1 MNESKKMLIRYQVDT
16 VGYKSKEEAKA
27 EYGRRALRMGKGSFT
42 VGNFDTLKKAIEEGK
57 SFRPGCLTGTD
68 TESWRSQ
75 QIIVFDV
82 DNDVKP
88 EKMLDINAAW
98 EIFLAK
104 NLPPRMIYKT
114 FSYTEE
120 HPKFRILFLLDQ
132 EITDSEKM
140 LSYIN
145 KLLNVLEEAYLYE
158 EDGKI
163 KSPVD
168 MACRDLAKIYLGT
181 NKKIEPLNE
190 SYSILTIKDLEA
202 LEAPETIRT
211 RHEAEEAVKAKKEA
225 EEREK
230 RDKLRKE
237 EAARRRAAGV
247 SDAALKEIEEETR
260 AEIENEDIIEFTLNH
275 YGGEVKKTGNTIYI
289 NPCPICGANDSYK
302 CLKDKK
308 NIYHCFSSKH
318 PEETNTGDVIK
329 LIMSREGLDYKAA
342 KDRYKY
348 EYAKIC
354 TPEEEK
360 EAYKLMKKSERESEN
375 KRKLEASKA
384 VATLKPSESMPPAD
398 PEAKKDAP
406 EKKTG
411 VDQTEE
417 TKKPEEVGA
426 GQTAEGKNP
435 EETETAEAQEPRF
448 KDVLKGSESGLDSF
462 IQDLKTER
470 YKPIETGVKF
480 IDTLLSGGF
489 IRGTLVTMGAAPGM
503 GKTALTQF
511 IFESIAAKG
520 STALYINLE
529 MSRDQL
535 IARSLSKHAYKI
547 NNYFNLDALK
557 ILQGYRWKPEEEV
570 IIKQALTEYR
580 KRTGG
585 RLIYNPEG
593 INNQLSVILE
603 LIEEVCSE
611 CTREGKEAPIIC
623 IDYLQIITNDFIKD
637 PTEGVKDAIYRFK
650 EIALRYNTTVFVI
663 LANNRDSNK
672 RGEASLESGRDTSAL
687 EYSADINIG
696 LTYTAIFKRWK
707 VTTKE
712 NEVAEK
718 IKANSCDKSSRLVD
732 INIEIMRQLK
742 RDFLEGIPE
751 NKQQYRITGETWK
764 EPWKYI
770 TLIVNKSRFA
780 LDGRC
785 CHLCFDAAH
794 SDFKEIDLF
803 TEVPE
808 VDGFEPVTEE
818 ETKLIK
824 F

>member
-1 MNESKKMLIRYQVDT
+1 MNESKKMLIRYQVDNK
-16 VGYKSKEEAKA
+16 GYKSKEEAEK
-27 EYGRRALRMGKGSFT
+27 EYGFRSVRMGKGDYKEGSF
-42 VGNFDTLKKAIEEGK
+42 NELKEAIREGK
-57 SFRPGCLTGTD
+57 SFRPGCLTDREAKT
-68 TESWRSQ
+68 WRSQ
-75 QIIVFDV
+75 QIIAFDV

-114 FSYTEE
+114 FNYTKER
-120 HPKFRILFLLDQ
+120 PKFRILFLLDQ
-132 EITDSEKM
+132 EITDREK
-140 LSYIN
+140 LKSYIN
-145 KLLNVLEEAYLYE
+145 KLLNVLEENFAYE

-168 MACRDLAKIYLGT
+168 LACFDLAKIYLGT
-181 NKKIEPLNE
+181 NQEIDPYDDNPQML
-190 SYSILTIKDLEA
+190 SIKDLEA

-211 RHEAEEAVKAKKEA
+211 RHDAEKKDKDDK
-225 EEREK
+225 EEEK
-230 RDKLRKE
+230 RDKPRKE
-237 EAARRRAAGV
+237 EAARRRAAGISKSPLV
-247 SDAALKEIEEETR
+247 EIYTKTDE
-260 AEIENEDIIEFTLNH
+260 AVENEDIIEFTLNH

-318 PEETNTGDVIK
+318 PEETNTGNVIK

-342 KDRYKY
+342 RDRYKY

-360 EAYKLMKKSERESEN
+360 EAYKLMKKSERETEN
-375 KRKLEASKA
+375 KRKPEASKA
-384 VATLKPSESMPPAD
+384 VATLKPSESAPAAD

-411 VDQTEE
+411 AE
-417 TKKPEEVGA
+417 
-426 GQTAEGKNP
+426 QTAEGKNP

-580 KRTGG
+580 KKTGG

-611 CTREGKEAPIIC
+611 CTKEGKEAPIIC

-650 EIALRYNTTVFVI
+650 EVALRYNTTVFVI

-707 VTTKE
+707 VTSKE

-718 IKANSCDKSSRLVD
+718 IKANSCDKSSRLID
-732 INIEIMRQLK
+732 INIEVMRQLK
-742 RDFLEGIPE
+742 RDFLEGVPE
-751 NKQQYRITGETWK
+751 SKQQYRITGETWK

-770 TLIVNKSRFA
+770 TLIVNKSRFT

-785 CHLCFDAAH
+785 CHLCFDATH

-803 TEVPE
+803 TEAPE

>member
-1 MNESKKMLIRYQVDT
+1 MNESKKMLIRYQVDNK
-16 VGYKSKEEAKA
+16 GYKSKEEAKD

-68 TESWRSQ
+68 AETWRSQ
-75 QIIVFDV
+75 QIIAFDV

-88 EKMLDINAAW
+88 EKMLDIYKAW
-98 EIFLAK
+98 DIFLAK

-114 FSYTEE
+114 FNYTEE
-120 HPKFRILFLLDQ
+120 RPKFRILFLLDQ
-132 EITDSEKM
+132 EITDREKM
-140 LSYIN
+140 KSYIN
-145 KLLNVLEEAYLYE
+145 KLLNVLEENFAYE

-168 MACRDLAKIYLGT
+168 MACQDFAKIYLGT
-181 NKKIEPLNE
+181 NQEIDPYDDNPQ
-190 SYSILTIKDLEA
+190 ILSIKDLEA

-211 RHEAEEAVKAKKEA
+211 RHEEKKDEEKEKRGKQKKE
-225 EEREK
+225 EP
-230 RDKLRKE
+230 
-237 EAARRRAAGV
+237 ARRRAAGV
-247 SDAALKEIEEETR
+247 SKSPLVEIYTKTDEAA
-260 AEIENEDIIEFTLNH
+260 ENEDIIEFTLNH
-275 YGGEVKKTGNTIYI
+275 YGGEVKKGSQIFV

-302 CLKDKK
+302 CLKDEK
-308 NIYHCFSSKH
+308 NIYHCFSDKH
-318 PEETNTGDVIK
+318 PKETNTGDVIK
-329 LIMSREGLDYKAA
+329 LIMSREGLSKDSARDKYRCEYANICTREELKEARDQNEKTKAA
-342 KDRYKY
+342 A
-348 EYAKIC
+348 E
-354 TPEEEK
+354 
-360 EAYKLMKKSERESEN
+360 

-384 VATLKPSESMPPAD
+384 KSQTVATLKPSESIPPAD
-398 PEAKKDAP
+398 PEAKKDTP
-406 EKKTG
+406 EEKTG
-411 VDQTEE
+411 ADQTEE

-426 GQTAEGKNP
+426 EQTEEAKNP
-435 EETETAEAQEPRF
+435 EETETTEAQEPRF

-557 ILQGYRWKPEEEV
+557 ILQGYKWKPEEEV

-580 KRTGG
+580 KKTGG

-603 LIEEVCSE
+603 LIEEVCSD
-611 CTREGKEAPIIC
+611 CTKEGKEAPIIC

-707 VTTKE
+707 VTAKE

-718 IKANSCDKSSRLVD
+718 IKANSRDKSSRLID

-742 RDFLEGIPE
+742 RDFLEGVPE

-808 VDGFEPVTEE
+808 VDGFEPVTDIEQ
-818 ETKLIK
+818 KLMK
-824 F
+824 FLD

>member
-1 MNESKKMLIRYQVDT
+1 MSESKKMLIRYQVDT
-16 VGYKSKEEAKA
+16 VGYKSKEEAEK
-27 EYGRRALRMGKGSFT
+27 EYGFRSVRMGKGDYKEGSF
-42 VGNFDTLKKAIEEGK
+42 NELKEAIREGK
-57 SFRPGCLTGTD
+57 SFRPGCLTDREAKT
-68 TESWRSQ
+68 WRSQ
-75 QIIVFDV
+75 QIIAFDV

-114 FSYTEE
+114 FNYTKER
-120 HPKFRILFLLDQ
+120 PKFRILFLLDQ
-132 EITDSEKM
+132 EITDREK
-140 LSYIN
+140 LKSYIN
-145 KLLNVLEEAYLYE
+145 KLLNVLEENFAYE
-158 EDGKI
+158 EDGEI

-168 MACRDLAKIYLGT
+168 LACFDLAKIYLGT
-181 NKKIEPLNE
+181 NQEIDPYDDNPQML
-190 SYSILTIKDLEA
+190 SIKDLEA

-211 RHEAEEAVKAKKEA
+211 RREAEKKDKKDKEK
-225 EEREK
+225 EK
-230 RDKLRKE
+230 RGGQRKE
-237 EAARRRAAGV
+237 EDARRRAAGISKSPLV
-247 SDAALKEIEEETR
+247 EIYTKTDE
-260 AEIENEDIIEFTLNH
+260 AVENEDIIEFTLNH
-275 YGGEVKKTGNTIYI
+275 YGGEVKKGSQIFV
-289 NPCPICGANDSYK
+289 NPCPICGANGSYK
-302 CLKDKK
+302 YLKDKK
-308 NIYHCFSSKH
+308 NTYHCFSTKH

-329 LIMSREGLDYKAA
+329 LIMSREGLSKDSARDKYRCEYANICTREELKEARDQNEKTKAA
-342 KDRYKY
+342 A
-348 EYAKIC
+348 E
-354 TPEEEK
+354 
-360 EAYKLMKKSERESEN
+360 

-384 VATLKPSESMPPAD
+384 KSQTVATLKPSESIPAAD

-406 EKKTG
+406 EEKTG
-411 VDQTEE
+411 ADQTEE

-426 GQTAEGKNP
+426 EQTAEGKNP
-435 EETETAEAQEPRF
+435 ETAEAQEPRF

-557 ILQGYRWKPEEEV
+557 ILQGYKWKPEEEV
-570 IIKQALTEYR
+570 IIKQALTEYH
-580 KRTGG
+580 KKTGG

-611 CTREGKEAPIIC
+611 CTKEGKEAPIIC

-707 VTTKE
+707 VTSKE

-718 IKANSCDKSSRLVD
+718 IKANSCDKSSRLID

-742 RDFLEGIPE
+742 RDFLEGVPE

-818 ETKLIK
+818 ETNLIK